1 VENETQM
8 TAERTLPIE
17 LSKKRDLREV
27 IASSAIYVV
36 LALLIVI
43 SSLVSP
49 VFLKP
54 RNIANMLKQASSL
67 GVATV
72 GQTFVI
78 LVGGID
84 LSIAAVVALMSV
96 LAANMM
102 NGEDRL
108 ALPVALFCI
117 GVATMV
123 GVINGLLVTKLK
135 IPAFIATLGTIL
147 LVQGIRF
154 LYTKGAPKGSI
165 PDALRFWGRGA
176 VGPIPTAIIVWAVI
190 VIIAIIVLGK
200 TTFGRRIYAVGG
212 NQHAAMLS
220 GVKVDNIIIASYTIC
235 SFLAGLAGLML
246 TGYIGL
252 ADNWLG
258 RGYELDSIAA
268 VVVGGTVLEGGRG
281 SILGSV
287 AGVFIITIL
296 YNLVL
301 LIGLDEEVQRIV
313 KGLAIILAVAM
324 YMRLRSRQ

>member
-1 VENETQM
+1 MAAEPAVQVEAQE
-8 TAERTLPIE
+8 
-17 LSKKRDLREV
+17 KHDLRGI
-27 IASSAIYVV
+27 IANSAIYVV
-36 LALLIVI
+36 LALLILI

-54 RNIANMLKQASSL
+54 GNIANMLKQASSL

-78 LVGGID
+78 LIGGID
-84 LSIAAVVALMSV
+84 LSVAAVVALMSV

-108 ALPVALFCI
+108 ALPVALFCLA
-117 GVATMV
+117 VATLV
-123 GVINGLLVTKLK
+123 GVTNGLLVTKLK
-135 IPAFIATLGTIL
+135 IPAFIATLGMIL
-147 LVQGIRF
+147 LVQGVRF
-154 LYTKGAPKGSI
+154 LYTQGAPKGSI
-165 PDALRFWGRGA
+165 PDSLRFWGRGS
-176 VGPIPTAIIVWAVI
+176 VGTIPTAIIVWAVI
-190 VIIAIIVLGK
+190 VIIAVIVLDR
-200 TTFGRRIYAVGG
+200 TNFGRRIYAVGG
-212 NQHAAMLS
+212 NQQAAMLS
-220 GVKVDNIIIASYTIC
+220 GVKVDNIIIACYTIC
-235 SFLAGLAGLML
+235 SFLAGVAGLML

-268 VVVGGTVLEGGRG
+268 VVVGGTVLKGGRG

-313 KGLAIILAVAM
+313 KGLAIILAVAI